1 MDHDSW
7 INGEQYLDINVD
19 KNDLWS
25 TCGTNLVS
33 TSFKVFF
40 LFLVYKISPFEI
52 LFGVLE
58 EKTSHRNEFT
68 FKPLAFGKPLVFT
81 ILINRYRHFSVP
93 SASFESNLNVNT

>member
-58 EKTSHRNEFT
+58 EKTSHKNEFT
-68 FKPLAFGKPLVFT
+68 FKPLALYSQSLLTDIETFRCRQLHLR
-81 ILINRYRHFSVP
+81 II
-93 SASFESNLNVNT
+93 

>member
-40 LFLVYKISPFEI
+40 LFLVYKITPFEI
-52 LFGVLE
+52 LFGVLG
-58 EKTSHRNEFT
+58 EKTSHKNEFT
-68 FKPLAFGKPLVFT
+68 FKPLALYLLT
-81 ILINRYRHFSVP
+81 ILINRYRSFSVP